1 MKKYDFDEVVPREGT
16 YSLKWDARER
26 IFGKSD
32 ILPLW
37 VADMDFKTPDFIID
51 ALRKR
56 LDHEV
61 LGYTFRSE
69 SYFQSIVDWMKQRH
83 DWDIKKEWISYSP
96 GVVAGLNLLIE
107 AFSEEGDEVIIQ
119 KPVYF
124 PFFDSVLG
132 NKRVVLENPL
142 KIVDGRYAFDL
153 EDLKSKVS
161 EKTKLLLLCNPQ
173 NPGGMV
179 WTKEELLPLCNFCVE
194 NNILIVSDEIHSDL
208 VFPGYKH
215 TPVPTLSEE
224 IAQNSVVCMAPSK
237 TFNLAGLTTSFLI
250 IPNKRNWARYERQL
264 NVPHLHMGNIF
275 GHIGLETAFTQ
286 GEEWRK
292 QLVEYL
298 QGNFN
303 FMVEYLEEYLPEIK
317 PMKLEATYLA
327 WIDFSGLGLTDDELH
342 QSLLEAGV
350 GLNKGAQ
357 FGKQG
362 VGYMRLN
369 LGCTRATL
377 EEALLRMVN
386 VLKK

>member
-1 MKKYDFDEVVPREGT
+1 M
-16 YSLKWDARER
+16 
-26 IFGKSD
+26 
-32 ILPLW
+32 
-37 VADMDFKTPDFIID
+37 
-51 ALRKR
+51 
-56 LDHEV
+56 

-215 TPVPTLSEE
+215 TVITSYSIHYTKLYDLTL
-224 IAQNSVVCMAPSK
+224 C
-237 TFNLAGLTTSFLI
+237 
-250 IPNKRNWARYERQL
+250 
-264 NVPHLHMGNIF
+264 
-275 GHIGLETAFTQ
+275 
-286 GEEWRK
+286 
-292 QLVEYL
+292 
-298 QGNFN
+298 
-303 FMVEYLEEYLPEIK
+303 
-317 PMKLEATYLA
+317 
-327 WIDFSGLGLTDDELH
+327 
-342 QSLLEAGV
+342 
-350 GLNKGAQ
+350 
-357 FGKQG
+357 
-362 VGYMRLN
+362 
-369 LGCTRATL
+369 
-377 EEALLRMVN
+377 
-386 VLKK
+386 

>member
-16 YSLKWDARER
+16 YSLKWDACER
-26 IFGKSD
+26 IFGKAD

-61 LGYTFRSE
+61 LGYTFRPE

-107 AFSEEGDEVIIQ
+107 AFSEEGDEIIIQ

-142 KIVDGRYAFDL
+142 KIVDGRYTFDL

-161 EKTKLLLLCNPQ
+161 EKTKMLLLCNPQ

-179 WTKEELLPLCNFCVE
+179 WTKEELLPLCDFCVE

-215 TPVPTLSEE
+215 TPVPTLSKE
-224 IAQNSVVCMAPSK
+224 IAQNCIVCMAPSK

-250 IPNKRNWARYERQL
+250 IPSKRNWARYERQL

-303 FMVEYLEEYLPEIK
+303 FMVEYLQEHLPEVK

-369 LGCTRATL
+369 LGCTRSTL
-377 EEALLRMVN
+377 KEALLRMVN